1 MSDDPREAKPSG
13 GAADGYY
20 GLPMLKE
27 PVWGWEIAWYFL
39 LEGISAGAFLL
50 AAMAR
55 LAGDE
60 RDADTVAAGD
70 YIALAALIPC
80 PPLLIADLGRPERFH
95 HMLRVFKPSSPMN
108 TGAWALAAYSLPV
121 GLLALKQWTGAA
133 SPGSSSALTRTS
145 RLLPAAPIAL
155 AGLPIALTMI
165 SYPGVLLS
173 TTSTPVWART
183 RLLGALLACS
193 SMSAAAATLSF
204 VLAVRGRRA
213 ARSLR
218 RLHRIEQVAAAAETA
233 TLAGYLLSSGDAAAP
248 LTTGRGTRLFW
259 GGAVAVGLVGGT
271 FARALASRRG
281 RYRRPATIA
290 GAVCTV
296 AGGWALKR
304 AVVYAGRESARDP
317 AAARSAARATPA
329 APGWVPAP

>member
-1 MSDDPREAKPSG
+1 MSDAPQPAEGNG

-27 PVWGWEIAWYFL
+27 PVWGWEVAWYFL
-39 LEGISAGAFLL
+39 LEGISAGAYLL
-50 AAMAR
+50 ATMAR

-70 YIALAALIPC
+70 YVALAALIPC
-80 PPLLIADLGRPERFH
+80 PPLLVADLGRPERFH
-95 HMLRVFKPSSPMN
+95 HMLRIFKPSSPMN
-108 TGAWALAAYSLPV
+108 TGAWALTAYSFPV
-121 GLLALKQWTGAA
+121 GLLAIKQWTG
-133 SPGSSSALTRTS
+133 STDRDCSSAVTRTS

-155 AGLPIALTMI
+155 AGLPFALTMI

-204 VLAVRGRRA
+204 VLAARGRGA

-218 RLHRIEQVAAAAETA
+218 RLHRIEQVTAAAETA
-233 TLAGYLLSSGDAAAP
+233 ALAGYLVSSGDAAAP
-248 LTTGRGTRLFW
+248 LTSGRYARLFW
-259 GGAVAVGLVGGT
+259 GGAVAVGLIGGT
-271 FARALASRRG
+271 LIRALASGRG
-281 RYRRPATIA
+281 RYRRPATMA

-296 AGGWALKR
+296 AGGLALKW

-317 AAARSAARATPA
+317 AAARSATRATPA
-329 APGWVPAP
+329 APGWALAP